1 MGWQHELSRKI
12 YLYAQKMNNDSISIN
27 ARSKRTGP
35 LTTALRNYMKS
46 RMKFLWRR
54 IFRKVFNSMF
64 NSFSV
69 L

>member
-46 RMKFLWRR
+46 RMKFFVGEN
-54 IFRKVFNSMF
+54 ISEGFQFHV
-64 NSFSV
+64 
-69 L
+69 